1 MSSNEGPKYTAI
13 RKTQETL
20 KGNDYSI
27 FIDRIDRVNN
37 MKPFNE
43 KLTGELTIVKDG
55 TSITYPYNGLW
66 NYETKSFTF
75 YFKGGYMVIPET
87 GSITL
92 KLDKVDEFTIIST
105 PLTSTDN
112 QVFTPT
118 FSRDYSQG
126 CGTDPSVSS
135 NSATFG
141 PGRIRSNETYKNIS
155 KVTATV
161 DLSGLTDFKWVNASF
176 YLVNG
181 AGEYCDSGNAGSSFC
196 DEIDFL
202 ETNGNA
208 VTQTTIHLDNNKQ
221 NYQYATTSGITS
233 GISTVSDCWNDV
245 EGVNGVIDA
254 TLIDVSKPFTIEA
267 VFDIDY
273 GEYTNMTVTYIQDD
287 NSVKVYDFEN
297 NTAGDGSKL
306 TSLSSLASGMEAGWK
321 VVASLWQGYS
331 PNPGNTYNYSD
342 SSCSGWSDLC
352 KLPDKSF
359 IISDIEV
366 TAQKN

>member
-1 MSSNEGPKYTAI
+1 MARGKGKYTAI
-13 RKTQETL
+13 QNLRQRL
-20 KGNDYSI
+20 KGNEHSI
-27 FIDRIDRVNN
+27 FINSIQRVNTV
-37 MKPFNE
+37 KPFNE
-43 KLTGELTIVKDG
+43 KLTGELTIVKAG
-55 TSITYPYNGLW
+55 TATTYSYNALW
-66 NYETKSFTF
+66 DYDTESYTF
-75 YFKGGYMVIPET
+75 YFKGGHIVIPKT
-87 GSITL
+87 GTNTM
-92 KLDKVDEFTIIST
+92 KLDNVDEFNVISSS
-105 PLTSTDN
+105 LTSTDN

-118 FSRDYSQG
+118 FSKDYSKG
-126 CGTDPSVSS
+126 CGTDPSVSG

-161 DLSGLTDFKWVNASF
+161 DLSGLTDSKWVNASF

-181 AGEYCDSGNAGSSFC
+181 SDDYCDSGNAGSPFC

-208 VTQTTIHLDNNKQ
+208 VTQTTIHLSNIQ
-221 NYQYATTSGITS
+221 NYQYATTSGIN
-233 GISTVSDCWNDV
+233 TVSDCWNDV
-245 EGVNGVIDA
+245 EGENGVIDA
-254 TLIDVSKPFTIEA
+254 TLIDVSQPFTIEA
-267 VFDIDY
+267 VFDIDD

-287 NSVKVYDFEN
+287 NSVIVYDFAN
-297 NTAGDGSKL
+297 NTAGDGSG
-306 TSLSSLASGMEAGWK
+306 SVDLSSLASGMEAGWK

-352 KLPDKSF
+352 STSF

-366 TAQKN
+366 TAESTV